1 MNLHLKIEED
11 KELRAHVKDLI
22 KGQVK
27 AIIKE
32 NLNDII
38 KEELQGLIKGGIT
51 KRFEK
56 VLDTE
61 LVRQI
66 KEVTNFNSYFIEK
79 SQNPIHKAM
88 LSETS
93 KQVSLFTDK
102 LLSENS
108 HKIIND
114 TVTSISSKIK
124 ENDIISALVKK
135 LVK

>member
-22 KGQVK
+22 KGQIK

-32 NLNDII
+32 DLNTMI
-38 KEELQGLIKGGIT
+38 KEELQGIIKGGIS

-61 LVRQI
+61 LIRQI
-66 KEVTNFNSYFIEK
+66 KEVTGFNSYFIEK

-88 LSETS
+88 VTETQ
-93 KQVSLFTDK
+93 KQVQLFTDK
-102 LLSENS
+102 LLSDNL

-124 ENDIISALVKK
+124 ENDIITALVKK
-135 LVK
+135 LIK